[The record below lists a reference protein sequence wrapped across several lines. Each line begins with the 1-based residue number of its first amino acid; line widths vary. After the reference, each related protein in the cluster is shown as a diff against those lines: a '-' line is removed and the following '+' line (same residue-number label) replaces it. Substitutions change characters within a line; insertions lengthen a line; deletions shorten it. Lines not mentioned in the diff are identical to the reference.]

1 MLSNGLSD
9 FSGVSLSD
17 RPGNWSSQASW
28 RRKQSEH
35 KVVGHC
41 GTVFDSLQ
49 NIPEKSE
56 LQSHIFKLEKAVQQ
70 IYTLRA
76 EGNAKVFQTC
86 SQVVSELETACTL
99 FELELPKHISEL
111 RGLGEALAH
120 HSENSRIRY
129 FWRLTQLLPGSPH
142 RRIQVSMLGT
152 ASLRKRTLS
161 TWRSES
167 CVGRFTDTH
176 YSPSAIVCP
185 TGVYG
190 VPGRGDA
197 NSKST
202 AAEAGGP

>member
-1 MLSNGLSD
+1 M
-9 FSGVSLSD
+9 
-17 RPGNWSSQASW
+17 SW

-99 FELELPKHISEL
+99 FELEPPAHFRTPGPRRSTCPPLREL
-111 RGLGEALAH
+111 TYSLLLASHPALAGLAA
-120 HSENSRIRY
+120 SEDSGEHARHCKPEKAY
-129 FWRLTQLLPGSPH
+129 TQHL
-142 RRIQVSMLGT
+142 
-152 ASLRKRTLS
+152 A
-161 TWRSES
+161 
-167 CVGRFTDTH
+167 F
-176 YSPSAIVCP
+176 
-185 TGVYG
+185 
-190 VPGRGDA
+190 
-197 NSKST
+197 
-202 AAEAGGP
+202 